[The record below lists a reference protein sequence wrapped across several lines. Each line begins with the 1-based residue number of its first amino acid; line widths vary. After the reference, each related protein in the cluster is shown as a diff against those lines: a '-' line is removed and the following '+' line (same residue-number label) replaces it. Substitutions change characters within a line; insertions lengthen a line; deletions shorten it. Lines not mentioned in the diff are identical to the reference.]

1 MKLLGHY
8 HLYLLFLMG
17 VSGYRVKI
25 SSISS
30 KSFALG
36 FSGGKTQKLFAF
48 VKKMA
53 ENMEM

>member
-1 MKLLGHY
+1 
-8 HLYLLFLMG
+8 MG